1 MLCGLSFCE
10 ITGLKLYPEQGG
22 LNNQPPYL
30 QPDVLG
36 MAHSWLI
43 PLWFVFH
50 TGVHVAMFLGRSM
63 DLSVVT
69 INFWRHFVF
78 QELSHTLSLNTY

>member
-1 MLCGLSFCE
+1 MC
-10 ITGLKLYPEQGG
+10 PEQGG
-22 LNNQPPYL
+22 SNNQPPCL
-30 QPDVLG
+30 QLDVLG

-50 TGVHVAMFLGRSM
+50 TQVHMAM

-78 QELSHTLSLNTY
+78 QELSYTLSLNTY